1 MSAIKVAFWNLQNL
15 FDTQISPIA
24 ADLEYTVANGWT
36 EPVFQQKL
44 DNLAQVINQMHG
56 GQLPDLLGICEI
68 ENQALAE
75 QLIGKLNRDDYELA
89 HVESEDIRGI
99 DTSLIYSRQVFELAG
114 EPVGHL
120 IHMRY
125 PTRDI
130 FEVPL
135 CVRQNSAEL
144 HVMVNHWPSRSQGKY
159 ETEPF
164 RISVAEHCGRLVDG
178 ILKFDRQEFFALS
191 DTPKSLQALN
201 HCWNRNIL
209 LMGDFNDEPFDRS
222 LLEFLQASNSEDHI
236 EESIRKSA
244 GSNLPNPK
252 SYLGRQA
259 YLFNCMWRLLAQPD
273 EGTFYQSDSAKPM
286 NLLDQFLISRG
297 LYYGLHGLRMD
308 LDTVEILKPSVMSV
322 GAKKRPKKFEFGPQG
337 IKTNG
342 YSDHFPIQ
350 AVLQVLDV

>member
-1 MSAIKVAFWNLQNL
+1 MSGIKVAFWNLQNL

-24 ADLEYTVANGWT
+24 ADLEFTTSNGWT
-36 EPVFQQKL
+36 EPVFRQKL
-44 DNLAQVINQMHG
+44 ENLAQVINLMHG
-56 GQLPDLLGICEI
+56 GELPDLLGICEI

-75 QLIGKLNRDDYELA
+75 QLIGRLNRDDYELA

-99 DTSLIYSRQVFELAG
+99 DTSLIYSREVFELAG
-114 EPVGHL
+114 EPTGHL

-135 CVRQNSAEL
+135 RVRQNGAEI

-164 RISVAEHCGRLVDG
+164 RISVAEHCGRLVDS
-178 ILKFDRQEFFALS
+178 ILKYNRQDFLALP
-191 DTPKSLQALN
+191 DTPASLQALN
-201 HCWNRNIL
+201 RRWDRNIL

-222 LLEFLQASNSEDHI
+222 LLEFLQASNSEDHL
-236 EESIRKSA
+236 EESIKKSG
-244 GSNLPNPK
+244 GSNLPNTK

-259 YLFNCMWRLLAQPD
+259 YLFNCMWQLLAQPD
-273 EGTFYQSDSAKPM
+273 QGTFYLSESTHPM
-286 NLLDQFLISRG
+286 NLLDQFIISRG
-297 LYYGLHGLRMD
+297 LYYGLQGLKMD
-308 LDTVEILKPSVMSV
+308 LDSVEIFKPLPMSV
-322 GAKKRPKKFEFGPQG
+322 GVKKRPKKFEFTSNG

-350 AVLQVLDV
+350 ATLQVLEG